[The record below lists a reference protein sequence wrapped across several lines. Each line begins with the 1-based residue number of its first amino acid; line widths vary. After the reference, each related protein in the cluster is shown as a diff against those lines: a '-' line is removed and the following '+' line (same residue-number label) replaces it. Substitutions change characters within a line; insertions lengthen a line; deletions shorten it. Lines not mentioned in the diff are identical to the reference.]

1 MAAAHP
7 RQTTSPSCSSGAT
20 SSAVAGQSFRRSV
33 DSVAGI
39 YRFSEDVMA
48 AAGIDESVRFTV
60 HLAME
65 ELFVNLV
72 TYNPGARRDILI
84 EVDIADGSVVVTI
97 TDHDAAEF
105 DVTKARPVDTGAS
118 LRERKPGGLGL
129 HLIQHMVDTL
139 EYDYRDGRSKI
150 RFSKE
155 PDRHDV

>member
-1 MAAAHP
+1 M
-7 RQTTSPSCSSGAT
+7 
-20 SSAVAGQSFRRSV
+20 VGQAFRRSI
-33 DSVAGI
+33 DSVGDI

-48 AAGIDESVRFTV
+48 AADIDESVRFPV

-72 TYNPGARRDILI
+72 SYNPGARQDILI
-84 EVDIADGSVVVTI
+84 DVQIASGGVTVTI

-105 DVTKARPVDTGAS
+105 DVTRERPVDTGAS

-155 PDRHDV
+155 PETRDV

>member
-1 MAAAHP
+1 M
-7 RQTTSPSCSSGAT
+7 SGQA
-20 SSAVAGQSFRRSV
+20 FKRSIE
-33 DSVAGI
+33 SVAEI

-48 AAGIDESVRFTV
+48 AADIDESVRFPV

-72 TYNPGARRDILI
+72 SYNPGARRDILI
-84 EVDIADGSVVVTI
+84 EVQVANGGVVVTI

-105 DVTKARPVDTGAS
+105 DVTRARTVDTGAS

-139 EYDYRDGRSKI
+139 EYDYRDGRSRT

-155 PDRHDV
+155 PETHDV

>member
-1 MAAAHP
+1 MGQ
-7 RQTTSPSCSSGAT
+7 QT
-20 SSAVAGQSFRRSV
+20 FKRSI
-33 DSVAGI
+33 DSVADI
-39 YRFSEDVMA
+39 YRFSEDIMTGA
-48 AAGIDESVRFTV
+48 EIDESVRFPI

-72 TYNPGARRDILI
+72 SYNPGARQTIVID
-84 EVDIADGSVVVTI
+84 VQVANKGVVVTI
-97 TDHDAAEF
+97 IDHDAAEF
-105 DVTKARPVDTGAS
+105 DVTRERPVDTGAS

-155 PDRHDV
+155 PETHDV

>member
-1 MAAAHP
+1 M
-7 RQTTSPSCSSGAT
+7 TT
-20 SSAVAGQSFRRSV
+20 QSFERSI
-33 DSVAGI
+33 DSVALL
-39 YRFSEDVMA
+39 YRFSEDIMA
-48 AAGIDESVRFTV
+48 ASDIDESVRFPV

-72 TYNPGARRDILI
+72 HYNPGARRDIVV
-84 EVDIADGSVVVTI
+84 EVQTSDGKVTVTI
-97 TDHDAAEF
+97 TDQDAAEF
-105 DVTKARPVDTGAS
+105 DVTKERPVDTGAS

-155 PDRHDV
+155 PETTDV

>member
-1 MAAAHP
+1 M
-7 RQTTSPSCSSGAT
+7 
-20 SSAVAGQSFRRSV
+20 AGQSFKRSI
-33 DSVAGI
+33 DSVAGL
-39 YRFSEDVMA
+39 YRFSEDIMA

-72 TYNPGARRDILI
+72 SYNPGADREIQVDV
-84 EVDIADGSVVVTI
+84 EVANNGVVVTI
-97 TDHDAAEF
+97 VDHDAAEF
-105 DVTKARPVDTGAS
+105 DVTRERSVDTGAS

-155 PDRHDV
+155 PETRDV

>member
-1 MAAAHP
+1 M
-7 RQTTSPSCSSGAT
+7 
-20 SSAVAGQSFRRSV
+20 AGQSFTRSI

-48 AAGIDESVRFTV
+48 AADIDESVRFTV

-72 TYNPGARRDILI
+72 SYNPGADREIQVDV
-84 EVDIADGSVVVTI
+84 EVANNGVVVTI
-97 TDHDAAEF
+97 VDHDAAEF
-105 DVTKARPVDTGAS
+105 DVTRERPVDTGAS

-155 PDRHDV
+155 PETRDV

>member
-1 MAAAHP
+1 M
-7 RQTTSPSCSSGAT
+7 
-20 SSAVAGQSFRRSV
+20 AGQAFRRSI
-33 DSVAGI
+33 DSVGDI

-48 AAGIDESVRFTV
+48 AADISESVRFPV
-60 HLAME
+60 HLAIE

-72 TYNPGARRDILI
+72 SYNPGARRDIVI
-84 EVDIADGSVVVTI
+84 DVHVENGGVTVTI

-105 DVTKARPVDTGAS
+105 DVTRERPVDTGAS

-155 PDRHDV
+155 PETHDV

>member
-1 MAAAHP
+1 M
-7 RQTTSPSCSSGAT
+7 SGQA
-20 SSAVAGQSFRRSV
+20 FKRSIE
-33 DSVAGI
+33 SVAEI

-48 AAGIDESVRFTV
+48 AADIDESVRFPV

-72 TYNPGARRDILI
+72 SYNPGARQDILI
-84 EVDIADGSVVVTI
+84 DVQIANSGVIVTI

-105 DVTKARPVDTGAS
+105 DVTRARPVDTGAS

-155 PDRHDV
+155 PETHDV

>member
-1 MAAAHP
+1 M
-7 RQTTSPSCSSGAT
+7 
-20 SSAVAGQSFRRSV
+20 AGQSFTRSI

-48 AAGIDESVRFTV
+48 AADIDESVRFTV

-72 TYNPGARRDILI
+72 SYNPGADREIQVDV
-84 EVDIADGSVVVTI
+84 EVANNGVVVTI
-97 TDHDAAEF
+97 VDHDAAEF
-105 DVTKARPVDTGAS
+105 DVTKERPVDTGAS
-118 LRERKPGGLGL
+118 LRGRKPGGLGL

-155 PDRHDV
+155 PETRDV

>member
-1 MAAAHP
+1 MTEKTFS
-7 RQTTSPSCSSGAT
+7 RN
-20 SSAVAGQSFRRSV
+20 V
-33 DSVAGI
+33 DNLSEI
-39 YRFSEDVMA
+39 YRFVEDIMSA
-48 AAGIDESVRFTV
+48 SNIDNSVRFPI

-72 TYNPGARRDILI
+72 TYNPGAERDILVGVEI
-84 EVDIADGSVVVTI
+84 VNKGVAVAI

-105 DVTKARPVDTGAS
+105 DVTKQRGVDTRAS
-118 LRERKPGGLGL
+118 LQERKPGGLGL

-155 PDRHDV
+155 PEANDV

>member
-1 MAAAHP
+1 M
-7 RQTTSPSCSSGAT
+7 
-20 SSAVAGQSFRRSV
+20 AGQSFKRSI
-33 DSVAGI
+33 DSVTGI
-39 YRFSEDVMA
+39 YRFSEDIMA

-72 TYNPGARRDILI
+72 SYNPGADRDIQVDV
-84 EVDIADGSVVVTI
+84 EVANGGVVVTI
-97 TDHDAAEF
+97 VDHDAAEF
-105 DVTKARPVDTGAS
+105 DVTRERAVDTGAS

-155 PDRHDV
+155 PETRDV

>member
-1 MAAAHP
+1 MAEQAFKRSIESVGEIYRYSEDLMAA
-7 RQTTSPSCSSGAT
+7 SG
-20 SSAVAGQSFRRSV
+20 V
-33 DSVAGI
+33 DEA
-39 YRFSEDVMA
+39 
-48 AAGIDESVRFTV
+48 VRFPV

-72 TYNPGARRDILI
+72 RYNPGARRDILI
-84 EVDIADGSVVVTI
+84 DVAVAGGGVVVTI

-105 DVTKARPVDTGAS
+105 DVTQEHKVDTGAS

-139 EYDYRDGRSKI
+139 EYDYRDGRSRI

-155 PDRHDV
+155 PGTTDV

>member
-1 MAAAHP
+1 MSKQP
-7 RQTTSPSCSSGAT
+7 
-20 SSAVAGQSFRRSV
+20 FKRSI
-33 DSVAGI
+33 DSVADL
-39 YRFSEDVMA
+39 YRHSEDIMA
-48 AAGIDESVRFTV
+48 ASGVDESVRFTV

-72 TYNPGARRDILI
+72 HYNPGAHHDIL
-84 EVDIADGSVVVTI
+84 VDVQTAGGKVVVTI

-155 PDRHDV
+155 PETRDV

>member
-1 MAAAHP
+1 MAEKSFERSIESVADIYRYSEDIMAA
-7 RQTTSPSCSSGAT
+7 S
-20 SSAVAGQSFRRSV
+20 
-33 DSVAGI
+33 
-39 YRFSEDVMA
+39 
-48 AAGIDESVRFTV
+48 GIDESVRFPV

-72 TYNPGARRDILI
+72 HYNPGARRDILI
-84 EVDIADGSVVVTI
+84 DVEVVNKGVVVTI

-105 DVTKARPVDTGAS
+105 DVTKERPVDTGAS

-155 PDRHDV
+155 PGTTDV

>member
-1 MAAAHP
+1 M
-7 RQTTSPSCSSGAT
+7 
-20 SSAVAGQSFRRSV
+20 AGQAFKRSI
-33 DSVAGI
+33 DSVGEI
-39 YRFSEDVMA
+39 YRFSEDIMA
-48 AAGIDESVRFTV
+48 AADIDESVRFPV

-72 TYNPGARRDILI
+72 SYNPGARQDILI
-84 EVDIADGSVVVTI
+84 DVKIANSGVVVTI

-105 DVTKARPVDTGAS
+105 DVTRERPVDTGAS

-155 PDRHDV
+155 PETRDVRD

>member
-1 MAAAHP
+1 MAE
-7 RQTTSPSCSSGAT
+7 R
-20 SSAVAGQSFRRSV
+20 SFTRSI
-33 DSVAGI
+33 DSVADI
-39 YRFSEDVMA
+39 YRYTEAIMTK
-48 AAGIDESVRFTV
+48 AGIHESVRFPV

-84 EVDIADGSVVVTI
+84 DVEVVNGGISVTI

-105 DVTKARPVDTGAS
+105 DVTRERPVDTGAS
-118 LRERKPGGLGL
+118 LQKREPGGLGL

-139 EYDYRDGRSKI
+139 EYDYREGRSKI

-155 PDRHDV
+155 PEAHDV